1 MKEETPNDG
10 YGGGFGGASSRRQA
24 EYFKGLHA
32 MYERDEAD
40 RRQAEYFKRIYAM
53 LERDEA
59 VRKLKLKQ
67 LKDKLDKLLDK

>member
-40 RRQAEYFKRIYAM
+40 RKNKEIN
-53 LERDEA
+53 
-59 VRKLKLKQ
+59 
-67 LKDKLDKLLDK
+67 DKLDKLLDK